1 MTSRSSSALS
11 KSISKSASKSALKSA
26 SKATFKSAAQ
36 RKPKKSAS
44 KTRPGKLPEW
54 NLTDLYSGIAA
65 PEVTRDLEKMDA
77 ECVAFETDYKG
88 RLAEQAAK
96 DGGGQWLAEAVRRY
110 EAIDDLAGRL
120 GSYAGLIHAGD
131 SVDPAI
137 TKFYGDVSERLTNAS
152 VHLLFFALE
161 LNRVDDAVIERAMQ
175 TPELGHYRPWIE
187 DLRKDKPYQ
196 LEDRVEQLFHEK
208 SQSGYSAW
216 NRLFDQTISSLR
228 FKVGAKELAI
238 EPTLNLLQDRA
249 PEKRKAAGQALA
261 TTFKANERTFALV
274 TNTLA
279 KDKEISDRWRGF
291 QDVADSRHLANRVER
306 EVVDALVGSVRAAYP
321 RLSHRYYALKAG
333 WFNKKKLA
341 HWDRNA
347 PLPFAAT
354 GSIAWPEARNMVL
367 TAYRGFSPQMADIAE
382 RFFTDR
388 WIDAPVRPGKAPGAF
403 SHPTTPSAHPYVLMN
418 YQGKPRDVMTLAHEL
433 GHGVHQVLA
442 ARNGALMAP
451 TPLTLAETASVFGEM
466 LTFKRLLAQTTSAKQ
481 RQALLAGKVE
491 DMINT
496 VVRQIAFYSFE
507 RAIHTERRGGELT
520 AKRIGEIW
528 LSVQG
533 ESLGPAIDIKPGY
546 ESFWMY
552 IPHFIHSPFY
562 VYAYA
567 FGDCLVNSLYA
578 VYENAQSGFADRY
591 LAMLA
596 AGGTKHYSELL
607 KPFGLDARDP
617 KFWDGGLSVIAG
629 MIDELEGM
637 S

>member
-1 MTSRSSSALS
+1 MTSRSSSVRG
-11 KSISKSASKSALKSA
+11 
-26 SKATFKSAAQ
+26 KSAAQ
-36 RKPKKSAS
+36 RKSNPKKSAAAP
-44 KTRPGKLPEW
+44 KAGKLPEW
-54 NLTDLYSGIAA
+54 NLSDLYSGIDA
-65 PEVTRDLEKMDA
+65 PEVAADLQRMDA

-88 RLAEQAAK
+88 KLAERTAAA
-96 DGGGQWLAEAVRRY
+96 GGGKWLAEAVRRY

-120 GSYAGLIHAGD
+120 GSYAGLVHAGD
-131 SVDPAI
+131 SVDPVI
-137 TKFYGDVSERLTNAS
+137 SKFYGDVSEHLTNAS

-161 LNRVDDAVIERAMQ
+161 LNRIDDAGIARAMQ
-175 TPELGHYRPWIE
+175 TPELAHYRPWIE
-187 DLRKDKPYQ
+187 DLRKEKPYQ

-216 NRLFDQTISSLR
+216 NRLFDQTISALR

-238 EPTLNLLQDRA
+238 EPTLSLLQDRA
-249 PEKRKAAGQALA
+249 GEKRKAAAQALA
-261 TTFKANERTFALV
+261 KTFQANHRTFALI

-291 QDVADSRHLANRVER
+291 EDVADSRHLNNRVER
-306 EVVDALVGSVRAAYP
+306 EVVDALVGSFRAAYP
-321 RLSHRYYALKAG
+321 KLSHRYYQLKAG
-333 WFNKKKLA
+333 WFKKKKLA

-354 GSIAWPEARNMVL
+354 GSIAWRDAQNMVL
-367 TAYRGFSPQMADIAE
+367 TAYRGVSPEMAGIAE
-382 RFFTDR
+382 QFFTQR

-442 ARNGALMAP
+442 AKNGPLMAP

-466 LTFKRLLAQTTSAKQ
+466 LTFKRLLAQTKNAKQ

-496 VVRQIAFYSFE
+496 VVRQIAFYTFE
-507 RAIHTERRGGELT
+507 RAIHTERKNGELT

-528 LSVQG
+528 LSVQS
-533 ESLGPAIDIKPGY
+533 ESLGPAIDIRPGY
-546 ESFWMY
+546 EKFWMY
-552 IPHFIHSPFY
+552 IPHFIHSPVY

-578 VYENAQSGFADRY
+578 VYEHAQEGFAERY

-607 KPFGLDARDP
+607 TPFGLDARDP

-629 MIDELEGM
+629 MIDELERMG
-637 S
+637 